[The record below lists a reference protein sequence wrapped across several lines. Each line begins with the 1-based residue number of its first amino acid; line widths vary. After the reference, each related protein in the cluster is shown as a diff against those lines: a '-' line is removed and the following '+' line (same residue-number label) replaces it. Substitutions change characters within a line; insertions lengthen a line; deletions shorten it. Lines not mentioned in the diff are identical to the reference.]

1 VSEETFF
8 REFIQKHLRS
18 IAAPRSDTSVVASGL
33 LFGVAHFAGEWRYVV
48 IATLAG
54 LGYAM
59 VYRRTSR
66 LEMSVLAHFT
76 VNAVHFVLFT
86 YPALAH

>member
-1 VSEETFF
+1 M
-8 REFIQKHLRS
+8 
-18 IAAPRSDTSVVASGL
+18 
-33 LFGVAHFAGEWRYVV
+33 V

-59 VYRRTSR
+59 VSRRTSR